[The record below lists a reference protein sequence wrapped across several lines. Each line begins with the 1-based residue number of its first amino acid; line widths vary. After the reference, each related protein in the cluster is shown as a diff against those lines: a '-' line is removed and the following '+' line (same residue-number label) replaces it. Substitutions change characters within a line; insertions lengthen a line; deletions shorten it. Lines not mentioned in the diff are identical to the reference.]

1 MNIDLSKLKFDAKG
15 LIPTIIQDIKTE
27 AVLMLAYMNKDSL
40 EKTVETGYTWFWS
53 RSRQE
58 LWNKGAS
65 SGNTQKV
72 MSIYYDCDGDTLLI
86 KVEQK
91 GVACHE
97 GNYSCFSYPLWNS
110 AIGKNLPVKT
120 DIQLPSVL
128 SELYAVIQDKKVH
141 GGEKSY
147 TKYLFMSG
155 QDKILKK
162 VGEEA
167 AETIIA
173 SKNNSN
179 QEVIY
184 EMSDLW
190 YHCLVL
196 LAYHDITPGEMLSE
210 LGGRRN
216 KENNSKY

>member
-1 MNIDLSKLKFDAKG
+1 MQVDFTKIKFDEKG
-15 LIPTIIQDIKTE
+15 LVPAVIQDATTGK
-27 AVLMLAYMNKDSL
+27 VLMLAYMNAVSL
-40 EKTVETGYTWFWS
+40 QRTVETGYTWFWS

-58 LWNKGAS
+58 LWNKGAT
-65 SGNTQKV
+65 SGNVQKV
-72 MSIYYDCDGDTLLI
+72 VDIKYDCDGDSLLLQV
-86 KVEQK
+86 KQT
-91 GVACHE
+91 GSACHTGE
-97 GNYSCFSYPLWNS
+97 YSCFHNILWREN
-110 AIGKNLPVKT
+110 NLPAVNGQIT
-120 DIQLPSVL
+120 STILN
-128 SELYAVIQDKKVH
+128 ELYDVIQQKRIH

-147 TKYLFMSG
+147 TKYLFTSG

-173 SKNNSN
+173 SKNNN
-179 QEVIY
+179 NGEVVY

-196 LAYHDITPGEMLSE
+196 LAYHNISPSE
-210 LGGRRN
+210 LLAELGSRRK

>member
-1 MNIDLSKLKFDAKG
+1 MQVDFTKIKFDEKG
-15 LIPTIIQDIKTE
+15 LVPAVIQDATTGK
-27 AVLMLAYMNKDSL
+27 VLMLAYMNAVSL
-40 EKTVETGYTWFWS
+40 QRTVETGYTWFWS

-58 LWNKGAS
+58 LWNKGAT
-65 SGNTQKV
+65 SGNVQKV
-72 MSIYYDCDGDTLLI
+72 VDIKYDCDGDSLLLQV
-86 KVEQK
+86 KQT
-91 GVACHE
+91 GSACHTGE
-97 GNYSCFSYPLWNS
+97 YSCFHNILWRESNLPAVNGQITS
-110 AIGKNLPVKT
+110 AILN
-120 DIQLPSVL
+120 
-128 SELYAVIQDKKVH
+128 ELYDVIQQKRIH

-147 TKYLFMSG
+147 TKYLFTSG

-173 SKNNSN
+173 SKNNN
-179 QEVIY
+179 NGEVVY

-196 LAYHDITPGEMLSE
+196 LAYHNISPSE
-210 LGGRRN
+210 LLAELGSRRK

>member
-1 MNIDLSKLKFDAKG
+1 MQVDFTKIKFDEKG
-15 LIPTIIQDIKTE
+15 LVPAVIQDATTGK
-27 AVLMLAYMNKDSL
+27 VLMLAYMNAVSL
-40 EKTVETGYTWFWS
+40 QRTVETGYTWFWS

-58 LWNKGAS
+58 LWNKGAT
-65 SGNTQKV
+65 SGNVQKV
-72 MSIYYDCDGDTLLI
+72 VDIKYDCDGDSLLLQV
-86 KVEQK
+86 KQT
-91 GVACHE
+91 GSACHTGE
-97 GNYSCFSYPLWNS
+97 YSCFHNILWKENNLPAVNGQITS
-110 AIGKNLPVKT
+110 AILN
-120 DIQLPSVL
+120 
-128 SELYAVIQDKKVH
+128 ELYDVIQQKRIH

-147 TKYLFMSG
+147 TKYLFTSG

-173 SKNNSN
+173 SKNNN
-179 QEVIY
+179 NGEVVY

-196 LAYHDITPGEMLSE
+196 LAYHNISPSE
-210 LGGRRN
+210 LLAELGSRRK

>member
-1 MNIDLSKLKFDAKG
+1 MQADFTKIKFDDQG
-15 LIPTIIQDIKTE
+15 LVPTVVQDADTGK
-27 AVLMLAYMNKDSL
+27 VLMLAYMNELSL
-40 EKTVETGYTWFWS
+40 QRTVETGYTWFWS

-58 LWNKGAS
+58 LWNKGAT
-65 SGNTQKV
+65 SGNVQKV
-72 MSIYYDCDGDTLLI
+72 VDIKYDCDGDSLLVQV
-86 KVEQK
+86 KQT
-91 GVACHE
+91 GVACHTGE
-97 GNYSCFSYPLWNS
+97 YSCFHNILWREN
-110 AIGKNLPVKT
+110 NLPAVNGQIT
-120 DIQLPSVL
+120 AAIL
-128 SELYAVIQDKKVH
+128 SELYDVIQQKRIH

-147 TKYLFMSG
+147 TKYLFTSG

-173 SKNNSN
+173 SKNNN
-179 QEVIY
+179 NGEVVY

-196 LAYHDITPGEMLSE
+196 LAYHNISPSE
-210 LGGRRN
+210 LLTELGSRRK

>member
-1 MNIDLSKLKFDAKG
+1 MQVDFTKIKFDEKG
-15 LIPTIIQDIKTE
+15 MVPAVIQDATTGK
-27 AVLMLAYMNKDSL
+27 VLMLAYMNSVSL
-40 EKTVETGYTWFWS
+40 QRTVETGYTWFWS

-58 LWNKGAS
+58 LWNKGAT
-65 SGNTQKV
+65 SGNVQKV
-72 MSIYYDCDGDTLLI
+72 VDIKYDCDGDSLLLQV
-86 KVEQK
+86 KQT
-91 GVACHE
+91 GSACHTGE
-97 GNYSCFSYPLWNS
+97 YSCFHNILWRENNLPAVNGQITS
-110 AIGKNLPVKT
+110 AI
-120 DIQLPSVL
+120 L
-128 SELYAVIQDKKVH
+128 SELYDVIQQKRIH

-147 TKYLFMSG
+147 TKYLFTSG

-173 SKNNSN
+173 SKNNN
-179 QEVIY
+179 NGEVVY

-196 LAYHDITPGEMLSE
+196 LAYHNISPSE
-210 LGGRRN
+210 LLAELGSRRK

>member
-1 MNIDLSKLKFDAKG
+1 MQVDISKIKFDEKG
-15 LIPTIIQDIKTE
+15 LIPAVVQDVNTGK
-27 AVLMLAYMNKDSL
+27 VLMLAYMNAVSL
-40 EKTVETGYTWFWS
+40 QRTMETGYTWFWS

-58 LWNKGAS
+58 LWNKGAT
-65 SGNTQKV
+65 SGNVQQVLDIK
-72 MSIYYDCDGDTLLI
+72 YDCDGDSLLVQV
-86 KVEQK
+86 KQK
-91 GVACHE
+91 GVACHTGE
-97 GNYSCFSYPLWNS
+97 YSCFHNILWREN
-110 AIGKNLPVKT
+110 NLPVIEQSQT
-120 DIQLPSVL
+120 VAILN
-128 SELYAVIQDKKVH
+128 ELYKVIQEKRVH

-147 TKYLFMSG
+147 TKYLFTAG

-179 QEVIY
+179 SEVLY

-190 YHCLVL
+190 YHCMVL
-196 LAYHDITPGEMLSE
+196 LAYHNIYPSE
-210 LGGRRN
+210 LLAELSSRRK

>member
-1 MNIDLSKLKFDAKG
+1 MNIDVSKLKFDEKG
-15 LIPTIIQDIKTE
+15 LIPAIVQDVKTD
-27 AVLMLAYMNKDSL
+27 AVLMLAYMNGTSL
-40 EKTVETGYTWFWS
+40 ARTVETGYTWFWS

-58 LWNKGAS
+58 LWNKGAT

-72 MSIYYDCDGDTLLI
+72 MSITYDCDGDTLLI

-91 GVACHE
+91 GNACHT

-110 AIGKNLPVKT
+110 GSGENLPVA
-120 DIQLPSVL
+120 DNRLPTIL
-128 SELYAVIQDKKVH
+128 SDLYAVIQRKRLS

-147 TKYLFMSG
+147 TKYLFTSG

-162 VGEEA
+162 VGEES

-173 SKNNSN
+173 SKNNSKD
-179 QEVIY
+179 EVIY

-196 LAYHDITPGEMLSE
+196 LAYHNITPNEMLAE
-210 LGGRRN
+210 LGSRRS

>member
-1 MNIDLSKLKFDAKG
+1 MQVDFTKIKFDEKG
-15 LIPTIIQDIKTE
+15 LVPAVIQDATTGK
-27 AVLMLAYMNKDSL
+27 VLMLAYMNAVSL
-40 EKTVETGYTWFWS
+40 QRTVETGYTWFWS

-58 LWNKGAS
+58 LWNKGAT
-65 SGNTQKV
+65 SGNVQKV
-72 MSIYYDCDGDTLLI
+72 VDIKYDCDGDSLLLQV
-86 KVEQK
+86 KQT
-91 GVACHE
+91 GAACHTGE
-97 GNYSCFSYPLWNS
+97 YSCFHNILWRENNLPAVNGQITS
-110 AIGKNLPVKT
+110 AILNEVY
-120 DIQLPSVL
+120 D
-128 SELYAVIQDKKVH
+128 VIQQKRIH

-147 TKYLFMSG
+147 TKYLFTSG

-173 SKNNSN
+173 SKNNN
-179 QEVIY
+179 NGEVVY

-196 LAYHDITPGEMLSE
+196 LAYHNISPSELLSE
-210 LGGRRN
+210 LGSRRK

>member
-1 MNIDLSKLKFDAKG
+1 MQVDFTKIKFDERG
-15 LIPTIIQDIKTE
+15 LVPAVIQDATTGK
-27 AVLMLAYMNKDSL
+27 VLMLAYMNAVSL
-40 EKTVETGYTWFWS
+40 QRTVETGYTWFWS

-58 LWNKGAS
+58 LWNKGAT
-65 SGNTQKV
+65 SGNVQKV
-72 MSIYYDCDGDTLLI
+72 VDIKYDCDGDSLLLQV
-86 KVEQK
+86 KQT
-91 GVACHE
+91 GSACHTGE
-97 GNYSCFSYPLWNS
+97 YSCFHNILWRENNLPAVNGQITS
-110 AIGKNLPVKT
+110 AILN
-120 DIQLPSVL
+120 
-128 SELYAVIQDKKVH
+128 ELYDVIQQKRIH

-147 TKYLFMSG
+147 TKYLFTSG

-173 SKNNSN
+173 SKNNN
-179 QEVIY
+179 NGEVVY

-196 LAYHDITPGEMLSE
+196 LAYHNISPSE
-210 LGGRRN
+210 LLAELGSRRK

>member
-1 MNIDLSKLKFDAKG
+1 MMDIDLSKLKFDEKG
-15 LIPTIIQDIKTE
+15 LLPAVVQDAKTK
-27 AVLMLAYMNKDSL
+27 AVLMLAYMNEESL
-40 EKTVETGYTWFWS
+40 QKTLESGYTWFFS

-58 LWNKGAS
+58 LWNKGAT

-72 MSIYYDCDGDTLLI
+72 LSIKYDCAADALLVQ
-86 KVEQK
+86 VEQK
-91 GVACHE
+91 GVACHT
-97 GNYSCFSYPLWNS
+97 GAYSCFFNDLYHLP
-110 AIGKNLPVKT
+110 NLPVQQET
-120 DIQLPSVL
+120 ALPQVL
-128 SELYAVIQDKKVH
+128 ADLYSVIQWKRQH

-147 TKYLFMSG
+147 TKYLFSAG

-162 VGEEA
+162 VGEES

-173 SKNNSN
+173 SKNNSPS
-179 QEVIY
+179 EVVY

-196 LAYHDITPGEMLSE
+196 LAYHNISPADLLAELSS
-210 LGGRRN
+210 RRA

>member
-1 MNIDLSKLKFDAKG
+1 MQVDISKIKFDEKG
-15 LIPTIIQDIKTE
+15 LIPAVVQDVNTGK
-27 AVLMLAYMNKDSL
+27 VLMLAYMNAVSL
-40 EKTVETGYTWFWS
+40 QRTMETGYTWFWS

-58 LWNKGAS
+58 LWNKGAT
-65 SGNTQKV
+65 SGNVQQVLDIK
-72 MSIYYDCDGDTLLI
+72 YDCDGDSLLVQV
-86 KVEQK
+86 KQK
-91 GVACHE
+91 GVACHTGE
-97 GNYSCFSYPLWNS
+97 YSCFHNILWREN
-110 AIGKNLPVKT
+110 NLPVIEQSQT
-120 DIQLPSVL
+120 VAILN
-128 SELYAVIQDKKVH
+128 ELYKVIQEKRVH

-147 TKYLFMSG
+147 TKYLFTAG

-173 SKNNSN
+173 SKINSN
-179 QEVIY
+179 SEVLY

-196 LAYHDITPGEMLSE
+196 LAYHNIYPSE
-210 LGGRRN
+210 LLAELSSRRK

>member
-1 MNIDLSKLKFDAKG
+1 MQADFTKIKFDKKG
-15 LIPTIIQDIKTE
+15 LVPAVVQDADTGK
-27 AVLMLAYMNKDSL
+27 VLMLAYMNEVSL
-40 EKTVETGYTWFWS
+40 QRTVETGYTWFWS

-58 LWNKGAS
+58 LWNKGAT
-65 SGNTQKV
+65 SGNVQKV
-72 MSIYYDCDGDTLLI
+72 VDIKYDCDGDSLLVQV
-86 KVEQK
+86 KQT
-91 GVACHE
+91 GVACHTGE
-97 GNYSCFSYPLWNS
+97 YSCFHNILWRENNLPAVDGLVTS
-110 AIGKNLPVKT
+110 AI
-120 DIQLPSVL
+120 L
-128 SELYAVIQDKKVH
+128 SELYNVIQEKRVH

-147 TKYLFMSG
+147 TKYLFVSG

-173 SKNNSN
+173 SKNNSSG
-179 QEVIY
+179 EVVY

-196 LAYHDITPGEMLSE
+196 LAYHNISPSE
-210 LGGRRN
+210 LLAELSSRRK

>member
-1 MNIDLSKLKFDAKG
+1 MMDIDLSKLKFDEKG
-15 LIPTIIQDIKTE
+15 LLPAVVQDAKTK
-27 AVLMLAYMNKDSL
+27 AVLMLAYMNEESL
-40 EKTVETGYTWFWS
+40 QKTLESGYTWFFS

-58 LWNKGAS
+58 LWNKGAT

-72 MSIYYDCDGDTLLI
+72 LSIKYDCDADALLVQ
-86 KVEQK
+86 VEQK
-91 GVACHE
+91 GVACHT
-97 GNYSCFSYPLWNS
+97 GAYSCFFNDLYHLP
-110 AIGKNLPVKT
+110 NLPVQQET
-120 DIQLPSVL
+120 ALPQVL
-128 SELYAVIQDKKVH
+128 ADLYSVIQWKRQH

-147 TKYLFMSG
+147 TKYLFSAG

-162 VGEEA
+162 VGEES

-173 SKNNSN
+173 SKNNSPS
-179 QEVIY
+179 EVVY

-196 LAYHDITPGEMLSE
+196 LAYHNISPADLLAELSS
-210 LGGRRN
+210 RRA

>member
-1 MNIDLSKLKFDAKG
+1 MMQIDLSKLKFDEKG
-15 LIPTIIQDIKTE
+15 LLPAVVQDAKTK
-27 AVLMLAYMNKDSL
+27 AVLMLAYMNEESL
-40 EKTVETGYTWFWS
+40 RKTLESGCTWFFS

-58 LWNKGAS
+58 LWNKGAT

-72 MSIYYDCDGDTLLI
+72 LSIKYDCDADALLVQ
-86 KVEQK
+86 VEQK
-91 GVACHE
+91 GVACHT
-97 GNYSCFSYPLWNS
+97 GAYSCFFNDLYHLPD
-110 AIGKNLPVKT
+110 LPVQQEAALPQVLT
-120 DIQLPSVL
+120 D
-128 SELYAVIQDKKVH
+128 LYRVIQWKRQH

-147 TKYLFMSG
+147 TKYLFSSG

-162 VGEEA
+162 VGEES

-173 SKNNSN
+173 SKNNNPS
-179 QEVIY
+179 EVVY

-196 LAYHDITPGEMLSE
+196 LAYHNISPADLLAELSS
-210 LGGRRN
+210 RRA

>member
-1 MNIDLSKLKFDAKG
+1 MQADFTKLKFDDQG
-15 LIPTIIQDIKTE
+15 LVPAVVQDTDTGK
-27 AVLMLAYMNKDSL
+27 VLMLAYMNELSL
-40 EKTVETGYTWFWS
+40 QRTVETGYTWFWS

-58 LWNKGAS
+58 LWNKGAT
-65 SGNTQKV
+65 SGNVQKV
-72 MSIYYDCDGDTLLI
+72 VDIKYDCDGDSLLVQV
-86 KVEQK
+86 KQT
-91 GVACHE
+91 GVACHTGE
-97 GNYSCFSYPLWNS
+97 YSCFHNILWQEN
-110 AIGKNLPVKT
+110 NLPAVNGQIT
-120 DIQLPSVL
+120 AAIL
-128 SELYAVIQDKKVH
+128 SELYDVIQQKRIH

-147 TKYLFMSG
+147 TKYLFTSG

-173 SKNNSN
+173 SKNNN
-179 QEVIY
+179 NGEVVY

-196 LAYHDITPGEMLSE
+196 LAYHNISPSE
-210 LGGRRN
+210 LLAELGSRRK

>member
-1 MNIDLSKLKFDAKG
+1 MQADFTKIKFDEKG
-15 LIPTIIQDIKTE
+15 LVPAVVQDADTGK
-27 AVLMLAYMNKDSL
+27 VLMLAYMNEVSL
-40 EKTVETGYTWFWS
+40 QRTVETGYTWFWS

-58 LWNKGAS
+58 LWNKGAT
-65 SGNTQKV
+65 SGNVQKV
-72 MSIYYDCDGDTLLI
+72 VDIKYDCDGDSLLVQV
-86 KVEQK
+86 KQT
-91 GVACHE
+91 GVACHTGE
-97 GNYSCFSYPLWNS
+97 YSCFHNILWQENNLPAVDGLVTS
-110 AIGKNLPVKT
+110 AI
-120 DIQLPSVL
+120 L
-128 SELYAVIQDKKVH
+128 SELYNVIQEKRVH

-147 TKYLFMSG
+147 TKYLFVSG

-173 SKNNSN
+173 SKNNSSG
-179 QEVIY
+179 EVVY

-196 LAYHDITPGEMLSE
+196 LAYHNISPSE
-210 LGGRRN
+210 LLAELSSRRK

>member
-1 MNIDLSKLKFDAKG
+1 MQADFTKIKFDEKG
-15 LIPTIIQDIKTE
+15 LVPAVVQDADTGK
-27 AVLMLAYMNKDSL
+27 VLMLAYMNEVSL
-40 EKTVETGYTWFWS
+40 QRTVETGYTWFWS

-58 LWNKGAS
+58 LWNKGAT
-65 SGNTQKV
+65 SGNVQKV
-72 MSIYYDCDGDTLLI
+72 VDIKYDCDGDSLLVQV
-86 KVEQK
+86 KQT
-91 GVACHE
+91 GVACHTGE
-97 GNYSCFSYPLWNS
+97 YSCFHNILWRENNLPAVDGLVTS
-110 AIGKNLPVKT
+110 AI
-120 DIQLPSVL
+120 L
-128 SELYAVIQDKKVH
+128 SELYNVIQEKRVH

-147 TKYLFMSG
+147 TKYLFVSG

-173 SKNNSN
+173 SKNNSSG
-179 QEVIY
+179 EVVY

-196 LAYHDITPGEMLSE
+196 LAYHNISPSE
-210 LGGRRN
+210 LLAELSSRRK

>member
-1 MNIDLSKLKFDAKG
+1 MQVDFTKIKFDEKG
-15 LIPTIIQDIKTE
+15 LVPAVVQDATTGK
-27 AVLMLAYMNKDSL
+27 VLMLAYMNAVSL
-40 EKTVETGYTWFWS
+40 QRTVETGYTWFWS

-58 LWNKGAS
+58 LWNKGAT
-65 SGNTQKV
+65 SGNVQKV
-72 MSIYYDCDGDTLLI
+72 VDIKYDCDGDSLLLQV
-86 KVEQK
+86 KQT
-91 GVACHE
+91 GSACHTGE
-97 GNYSCFSYPLWNS
+97 YSCFHNILWREN
-110 AIGKNLPVKT
+110 NLPVVNGQIT
-120 DIQLPSVL
+120 SAILN
-128 SELYAVIQDKKVH
+128 ELYDVIQQKRIH

-147 TKYLFMSG
+147 TKYLFTSG

-173 SKNNSN
+173 SKNNN
-179 QEVIY
+179 NGEVVY

-196 LAYHDITPGEMLSE
+196 LAYHNISPSE
-210 LGGRRN
+210 LLAELGSRRK

>member
-1 MNIDLSKLKFDAKG
+1 MQADLTKIKFDDKG
-15 LIPTIIQDIKTE
+15 LVPAVVQDADTGK
-27 AVLMLAYMNKDSL
+27 VLMLAYMNAVSL
-40 EKTVETGYTWFWS
+40 QRTVETGYTWFWS

-58 LWNKGAS
+58 LWNKGAT
-65 SGNTQKV
+65 SGNVQKV
-72 MSIYYDCDGDTLLI
+72 VDIKYDCDGDSLLVQV
-86 KVEQK
+86 KQT
-91 GVACHE
+91 GVACHTGE
-97 GNYSCFSYPLWNS
+97 YSCFHNILWREN
-110 AIGKNLPVKT
+110 NLPAVDGLT
-120 DIQLPSVL
+120 TAAIL
-128 SELYAVIQDKKVH
+128 SELYKVIQEKRVH

-147 TKYLFMSG
+147 TKYLFVSG

-173 SKNNSN
+173 SKNNSSG
-179 QEVIY
+179 EVVY

-196 LAYHDITPGEMLSE
+196 LAYHNISPSE
-210 LGGRRN
+210 LLAELSSRRK

>member
-1 MNIDLSKLKFDAKG
+1 MQVDFTKIKFDEKG
-15 LIPTIIQDIKTE
+15 LVPAVIQDATTGK
-27 AVLMLAYMNKDSL
+27 VLMLAYMNAVSL
-40 EKTVETGYTWFWS
+40 QCTVETGYTWFWS

-58 LWNKGAS
+58 LWNKGAT
-65 SGNTQKV
+65 SGNVQKV
-72 MSIYYDCDGDTLLI
+72 VNIKYDCDGDSLLLQVKQI
-86 KVEQK
+86 
-91 GVACHE
+91 GAACHTGE
-97 GNYSCFSYPLWNS
+97 YSCFHNILWRENNLPAVNGQITS
-110 AIGKNLPVKT
+110 AILN
-120 DIQLPSVL
+120 
-128 SELYAVIQDKKVH
+128 ELYDVIQQKRIH

-147 TKYLFMSG
+147 TKYLFTSG

-173 SKNNSN
+173 SKNNN
-179 QEVIY
+179 NGEVVY

-196 LAYHDITPGEMLSE
+196 LAYHNISPSE
-210 LGGRRN
+210 LLAELGSRRK

>member
-1 MNIDLSKLKFDAKG
+1 MQVDFTKIKFDEKG
-15 LIPTIIQDIKTE
+15 LVPAVIQDATTGK
-27 AVLMLAYMNKDSL
+27 VLMLAYMNAVSL
-40 EKTVETGYTWFWS
+40 QRTVETGYTWFWS

-58 LWNKGAS
+58 LWNKGAN
-65 SGNTQKV
+65 SGNVQKV
-72 MSIYYDCDGDTLLI
+72 VDIKYDCDGDSLLLQV
-86 KVEQK
+86 KQT
-91 GVACHE
+91 GSACHTGE
-97 GNYSCFSYPLWNS
+97 YSCFHNILWRENNLPAVNGQITS
-110 AIGKNLPVKT
+110 AILN
-120 DIQLPSVL
+120 
-128 SELYAVIQDKKVH
+128 ELYDVIQQKRIH

-147 TKYLFMSG
+147 TKYLFTSG

-173 SKNNSN
+173 SKNNN
-179 QEVIY
+179 NGEVVY

-196 LAYHDITPGEMLSE
+196 LAYHNISPSE
-210 LGGRRN
+210 LLAELGSRRK

>member
-1 MNIDLSKLKFDAKG
+1 MQVDFTKIKFDEKG
-15 LIPTIIQDIKTE
+15 LVPAVIQDATTGK
-27 AVLMLAYMNKDSL
+27 VLMLAYMNSVSL
-40 EKTVETGYTWFWS
+40 QRTVETGYTWFWI

-58 LWNKGAS
+58 LWNKGAT
-65 SGNTQKV
+65 SGNVQKV
-72 MSIYYDCDGDTLLI
+72 VDIKYDCDGDSLLLQV
-86 KVEQK
+86 KQT
-91 GVACHE
+91 GSACHTGE
-97 GNYSCFSYPLWNS
+97 YSCFHNILWRENNLPAVNGQITS
-110 AIGKNLPVKT
+110 AILN
-120 DIQLPSVL
+120 
-128 SELYAVIQDKKVH
+128 ELYDVIQQKRIH

-147 TKYLFMSG
+147 TKYLFTSG

-173 SKNNSN
+173 SKNNN
-179 QEVIY
+179 NGEVVY

-196 LAYHDITPGEMLSE
+196 LAYHNISPSE
-210 LGGRRN
+210 LLAELGSRRK

>member
-1 MNIDLSKLKFDAKG
+1 MQVDFTKIKFDEKG
-15 LIPTIIQDIKTE
+15 LVPAVIQDATTGK
-27 AVLMLAYMNKDSL
+27 VLMLAYMNAVSL
-40 EKTVETGYTWFWS
+40 QRTVETGYTWFWS

-58 LWNKGAS
+58 LWNKGAT
-65 SGNTQKV
+65 SGNVQKV
-72 MSIYYDCDGDTLLI
+72 VDIKYDCDGDSLLLQV
-86 KVEQK
+86 KQT
-91 GVACHE
+91 GSACHTGE
-97 GNYSCFSYPLWNS
+97 YSCFHNILWRENNLPAVNGQITS
-110 AIGKNLPVKT
+110 AILN
-120 DIQLPSVL
+120 
-128 SELYAVIQDKKVH
+128 ELYDVIQQKGIH

-147 TKYLFMSG
+147 TKYLFTSG

-173 SKNNSN
+173 SKNNN
-179 QEVIY
+179 NGEVVY

-196 LAYHDITPGEMLSE
+196 LAYHNISPSE
-210 LGGRRN
+210 LLAELGSRRK